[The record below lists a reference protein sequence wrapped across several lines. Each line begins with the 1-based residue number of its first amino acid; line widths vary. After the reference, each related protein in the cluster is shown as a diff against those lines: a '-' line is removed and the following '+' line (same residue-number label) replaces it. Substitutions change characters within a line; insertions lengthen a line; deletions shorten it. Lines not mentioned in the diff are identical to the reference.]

1 MALITAARINN
12 LQSRIALV
20 LGNGAG
26 ENGYGQTLLSSQ
38 VSNQGGIIDA
48 DDMNNIYADILKARV
63 HQVGPGDI
71 SIAQVIEDQNIVGEE
86 DSDFISDSGIVTND
100 ADGEKKG
107 IADYETLM
115 TSVETDK
122 AIVHASQAVS
132 EAAIASVRTNVWN
145 GLIYH
150 QVDVT
155 FTDEDHRRH
164 FFNSGGQIIFNATL
178 ISGTGAKFDEW
189 VGMLNTT
196 IVKFEHNS
204 TLDQS
209 NSVLTNIG
217 NYDLTSQYQTI
228 GQRQGTGSYSE
239 NLYKIYARQTST
251 SVLQFKVEFN
261 DADTG
266 GSAGSFIGDEPVS
279 GTLTNSISQRRAT
292 GSNVSITT
300 PAYNTVTKL
309 E

>member
-1 MALITAARINN
+1 MAIGDIVTASKYNEI
-12 LQSRIALV
+12 QSRVVQIF
-20 LGNGAG
+20 GTGSG
-26 ENGYGQTLLSSQ
+26 QFGYGQPIQSSQ
-38 VSNQGGIIDA
+38 LASSIIV
-48 DDMNNIYADILKARV
+48 DDIHMSRLKTDLSKLYAHQTGTNPTLTDVTELAMITNAVYAQYENISTTSFTNKFNIYELTQADI
-63 HQVGPGDI
+63 
-71 SIAQVIEDQNIVGEE
+71 
-86 DSDFISDSGIVTND
+86 
-100 ADGEKKG
+100 
-107 IADYETLM
+107 ETKL
-115 TSVETDK
+115 TSVRNSTWGVNDGAPIITHNFK
-122 AIVHASQAVS
+122 VVFDNA
-132 EAAIASVRTNVWN
+132 N
-145 GLIYH
+145 
-150 QVDVT
+150 
-155 FTDEDHRRH
+155 HRRH

-266 GSAGSFIGDEPVS
+266 GSAGSFVGDEPVS

>member
-1 MALITAARINN
+1 MAIGDIVTASKYNEI
-12 LQSRIALV
+12 QSRVVQIF
-20 LGNGAG
+20 GTGSG
-26 ENGYGQTLLSSQ
+26 EFGYGQTMLSSQ
-38 VSNQGGIIDA
+38 LASSIIVNHVHMARLKTDLTKIIAHQTGTNPILTDVVTEANITDA
-48 DDMNNIYADILKARV
+48 VYTEYFGVASTAFNNRFNIYELTQADIETKLTSTRTSTWGV
-63 HQVGPGDI
+63 
-71 SIAQVIEDQNIVGEE
+71 
-86 DSDFISDSGIVTND
+86 ND
-100 ADGEKKG
+100 GAP
-107 IADYETLM
+107 
-115 TSVETDK
+115 
-122 AIVHASQAVS
+122 AITHNFKVVFDDA
-132 EAAIASVRTNVWN
+132 N
-145 GLIYH
+145 
-150 QVDVT
+150 
-155 FTDEDHRRH
+155 HRRY

-217 NYDLTSQYQTI
+217 NYDLTSEYQTI
-228 GQRQGTGSYSE
+228 ALRQGTGAYSE

-266 GSAGSFIGDEPVS
+266 GSAEGFFGDEPVS

-300 PAYNTVTKL
+300 PAYNTVTEL